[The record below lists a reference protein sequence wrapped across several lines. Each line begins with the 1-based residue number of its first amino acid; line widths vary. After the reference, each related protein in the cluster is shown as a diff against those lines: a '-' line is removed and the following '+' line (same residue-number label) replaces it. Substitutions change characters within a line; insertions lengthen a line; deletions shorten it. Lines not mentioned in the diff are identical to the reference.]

1 VFVVENGRISM
12 TKSKILQYKTHQR
25 QLDSFL
31 SVPIFSHFLP
41 RSLKKDEPHEHG
53 TKETNRKTNGCGPVW
68 VMLIMGKMKG
78 NITSK
83 KVF

>member
-1 VFVVENGRISM
+1 VEDSFPFFSG
-12 TKSKILQYKTHQR
+12 
-25 QLDSFL
+25 QLDSSL

-41 RSLKKDEPHEHG
+41 RSLKKDESPEHG
-53 TKETNRKTNGCGPVW
+53 TKETNRKTNGCGSVW
-68 VMLIMGKMKG
+68 VVLIMGKMKG